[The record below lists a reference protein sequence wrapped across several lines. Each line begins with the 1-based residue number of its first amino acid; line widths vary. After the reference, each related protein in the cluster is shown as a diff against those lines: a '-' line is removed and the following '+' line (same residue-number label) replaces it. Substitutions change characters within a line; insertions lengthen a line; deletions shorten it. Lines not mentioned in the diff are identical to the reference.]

1 MATRRRNTGEA
12 EELLSELRKRL
23 HSLPSHDRTRISI
36 EVVLA
41 ALVAAASGPGGAAEV
56 EPLFHEATKYLNA
69 LAEYAARP
77 ILEVRRR
84 SATRDNLKAEFLAA
98 AHSSL
103 LRPRDEAQFLLGM
116 TRHAIGIA
124 TALQR
129 IAAVRVTKEDSE
141 CLDDATELV
150 TDEDLERIAER
161 IVEILEVSLKRCR
174 QIRLAVGKRN
184 AGDLLAATTSIARIL
199 RSTRK
204 KHWARSGA
212 PRIAVAYLRAIRFPR
227 PDNLFR

>member
-1 MATRRRNTGEA
+1 MAARRRNNGEA

-23 HSLPSHDRTRISI
+23 RSLPSDDGMRISI
-36 EVVLA
+36 EAVLA
-41 ALVAAASGPGGAAEV
+41 ALVAAASGAGGAAEV
-56 EPLFHEATKYLNA
+56 RPLFHEATKYLNA

-84 SATRDNLKAEFLAA
+84 KAKRHNLKAEFLAA

-124 TALQR
+124 TP
-129 IAAVRVTKEDSE
+129 VRVIREDSE
-141 CLDDATELV
+141 SREDARELV
-150 TDEDLERIAER
+150 TDEDLERAAER
-161 IVEILEVSLKRCR
+161 IVAILELSLERCR
-174 QIRLAVGKRN
+174 QIRLAIGKRN
-184 AGDLLAATTSIARIL
+184 AGDSLAATISIIGVL
-199 RSTRK
+199 RNTRK
-204 KHWARSGA
+204 THWVRSGA

-227 PDNLFR
+227 PDNLFRQ